1 LIDQVKVDQDD
12 KIRLF
17 REQGLSRKEL
27 MTLATFSR
35 EKRFAAGA
43 SIFQEGDEGNEMFV
57 ILEGRVMISKYIPG
71 GGEEALAILGRGEF
85 FGEMALIDRAPRSA
99 DARAFGA
106 PVTVLSL
113 DEATVEQLLTMDAA
127 AALEFLQLL
136 CRLITQR
143 LREIDEKVIGWRIM
157 SGDRGESA
165 LA

>member
-1 LIDQVKVDQDD
+1 MDTDA

-35 EKRFAAGA
+35 EKRFQDDA
-43 SIFQEGDEGNEMFV
+43 SIFQEGDEGQEMYI
-57 ILEGRVMISKYIPG
+57 ILEGRVMISKFIPG
-71 GGEEALAILGRGEF
+71 GGEEALAILERGDF
-85 FGEMALIDRAPRSA
+85 FGEMALIDGAPRSA
-99 DARAFGA
+99 DARAHGG

-113 DEATVEQLLTMDAA
+113 DEGTVQELLSMDAA

-157 SGDRGESA
+157 SGEPGDSMVG
-165 LA
+165 